1 MHPSALLVKLMAK
14 LKIERERER
23 DRKQGEEIEEKP
35 ERDIRGSIC
44 EFRFHFRRE
53 SLRERRKSV

>member
-14 LKIERERER
+14 LKIERER
-23 DRKQGEEIEEKP
+23 DRQKGEEIEEKP
-35 ERDIRGSIC
+35 EWDIRGSIC
-44 EFRFHFRRE
+44 EFRFHFRRQ